1 MKKNLFLL
9 ILLFCV
15 PILLMAQEK
24 KYYCEARC
32 YFRGLSYVVYLD
44 FGDLKETPSIFESY
58 NKIRPVDE
66 QGKYIIYT
74 SAGNFLNWMADKGW
88 NLDFKVFEPGEV
100 EYTVYT
106 FSKITSRSKIKE
118 GIILKGDK

>member
-1 MKKNLFLL
+1 M
-9 ILLFCV
+9 
-15 PILLMAQEK
+15 
-24 KYYCEARC
+24 
-32 YFRGLSYVVYLD
+32 VYLD
-44 FGDLKETPSIFESY
+44 FGDLKETPSLFESY
-58 NKIRPVDE
+58 NKLRPVDE

-100 EYTVYT
+100 EHTVYT